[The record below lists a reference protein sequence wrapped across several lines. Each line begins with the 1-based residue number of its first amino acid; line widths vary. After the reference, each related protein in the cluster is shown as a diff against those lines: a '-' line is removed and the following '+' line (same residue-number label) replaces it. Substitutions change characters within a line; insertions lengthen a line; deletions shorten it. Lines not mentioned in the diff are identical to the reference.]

1 MVTDKE
7 YKKSW
12 LSKDMQNMGYIF
24 EYCNKYCE
32 NIYGVS
38 IDREKFIKSFM
49 KSAIRK
55 EAEAGNPSLLAQS
68 AIDTV
73 QKFIDEDCEKN
84 IEQFKGKKSKQYS
97 MNQLYWAGMIYA
109 YLHYAEN
116 KSSSELEKIIPLEK
130 MLDYYYLGHEM
141 DVETFHDHIK
151 PVLNKI

>member
-1 MVTDKE
+1 MVEDKKY
-7 YKKSW
+7 YKENW
-12 LSKDMQNMGYIF
+12 LYKDMQNMGYIF

-32 NIYGVS
+32 NLYGVS

-55 EAEAGNPSLLAQS
+55 ETEAGNPSLLSQS
-68 AIDTV
+68 AMDTV
-73 QKFIDEDCEKN
+73 QKFIDEDCDKN
-84 IEQFKGKKSKQYS
+84 IIQFEDANKKSYA

-116 KSSSELEKIIPLEK
+116 KPSSELEDLIPLEK

-141 DVETFHDHIK
+141 DIETFYNHIK
-151 PVLNKI
+151 PALS